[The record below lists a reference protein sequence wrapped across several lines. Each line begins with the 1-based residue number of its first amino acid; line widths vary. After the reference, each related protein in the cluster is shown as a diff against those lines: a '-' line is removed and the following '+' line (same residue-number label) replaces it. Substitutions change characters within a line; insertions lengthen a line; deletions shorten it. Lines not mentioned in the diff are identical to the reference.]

1 MIRLKNIVPMLMLVL
16 VAVVT
21 IGCAAKDLSAA
32 NHGTKANYDRPG
44 FVTGVEDGRLWVFV
58 ASSKE
63 GQAYAASKSKPA
75 RHVVRPGAG
84 PNGMT
89 IRSPEFEII
98 DAYLMAKPGFVTGVE
113 DGRLWV
119 FKEGTKEADAY
130 IAGKSKPARHVV
142 RPGAGPN
149 GMTIRAPE
157 FDIIDAYL
165 ATK

>member
-1 MIRLKNIVPMLMLVL
+1 MIRFRNIVPLLMLVL

-32 NHGTKANYDRPG
+32 NPGAKSNFDRPG
-44 FVTGVEDGRLWVFV
+44 FITGVEDGRLWVFLEG
-58 ASSKE
+58 SKE
-63 GQAYAASKSKPA
+63 AEAYLSKKNKPA
-75 RHVVRPGAG
+75 KHVVRPGAG

-89 IRSPEFEII
+89 IRSPEFAII
-98 DAYLMAKPGFVTGVE
+98 DDYLTAKPGFVTGVE

-119 FKEGTKEADAY
+119 FLEGSKEAEAY
-130 IAGKSKPARHVV
+130 LSKKSKPAKHVV
-142 RPGAGPN
+142 RPGVGPN

>member
-1 MIRLKNIVPMLMLVL
+1 MIKVKNIVPLLMLML

-21 IGCAAKDLSAA
+21 IGCAAKDLDAA
-32 NHGTKANYDRPG
+32 NHGTSYDRPG
-44 FVTGVEDGRLWVFV
+44 FVTGVEDGRLWVFL
-58 ASSKE
+58 AGSKE
-63 GQAYAASKSKPA
+63 GQAYAANKSKPA

-98 DAYLMAKPGFVTGVE
+98 DAYLMSKPGFVVGVE

-130 IAGKSKPARHVV
+130 VAGKSKPARHVV

>member
-1 MIRLKNIVPMLMLVL
+1 MLRITNIVPMLLLTL

-21 IGCAAKDLSAA
+21 IGCAAKDLDAA
-32 NHGTKANYDRPG
+32 NHSANYDRPG
-44 FVTGVEDGRLWVFV
+44 YVTAVEDGRLWVFS
-58 ASSKE
+58 AGSKE
-63 GQAYAASKSKPA
+63 AQAYTASKSKPA
-75 RHVVRPGAG
+75 KHVVRPGAG

-89 IRSPEFEII
+89 IRSPEFSIM
-98 DAYLMAKPGFVTGVE
+98 DGYLMSKPGFVTSIE

-119 FKEGTKEADAY
+119 FKEGSKEADAY
-130 IAGKSKPARHVV
+130 ITTKSKPAKHVV

-149 GMTIRAPE
+149 GMTIRSPG